1 MRLRIDLDFILFK
14 GMVVPNLTFYEIL
27 AKQGLKDI
35 IQISQFVEPAFSLRQ
50 KRMRTT
56 LHGFY
61 FWLEN
66 VLGGSVRDQ
75 KRASISGW
83 FESTWRDRVLI
94 ISK

>member
-1 MRLRIDLDFILFK
+1 MFKLFINNLLSDPWRRDKKALFFAAPVFCLK
-14 GMVVPNLTFYEIL
+14 ASKKPIIVDIL
-27 AKQGLKDI
+27 L
-35 IQISQFVEPAFSLRQ
+35 
-50 KRMRTT
+50 RMRTT